1 MFKKL
6 KEGQSGGSPDSR
18 GDSEP
23 RCGHQGWP
31 GQILKSFVVRGWG
44 PGSAAMVMGSS
55 NQRAA
60 PTGGAGGENGGHEPG
75 ASAVV
80 WTGDMLS

>member
-6 KEGQSGGSPDSR
+6 KEGQSGGSPNSR

-31 GQILKSFVVRGWG
+31 GQILKSLVVKGG
-44 PGSAAMVMGSS
+44 GAGSAATAMGSS
-55 NQRAA
+55 NQRAI
-60 PTGGAGGENGGHEPG
+60 PTGGVGGEDGGHEPR